1 MKAIICP
8 KYGPPEVLQ
17 LRDVAKPS
25 PKDNE
30 VLIKIHSA
38 SVSAADCEIRRFDFP
53 GWIWLPIRLWFGLL
67 KPRITI
73 LGQDLAG
80 EIEAVGKDVKTFHAG
95 DRVYAST
102 GATLG
107 AYAEFI
113 CLRETPDLGAITKMP
128 TNISYK
134 EASAVPYGGGEALNY
149 LHAANLQTGQKLLI
163 IGAGGSF
170 GTFAVQ
176 LAKHFG
182 AEVTAV
188 DSTLKMDMLRSIGA
202 DHVVD
207 YTKQSVADL
216 GETYDVIFEVV
227 SKPRFSK
234 YVKLLAQNG
243 CYLMANPGFPQ
254 LVLGTW
260 IRLTT
265 KRKVIYGAGSGTS
278 RDLDTLRELIEAGKI
293 RPIIDRCYPLEQMVE
308 AHRLAE
314 SGNKIGNVV
323 VSMISENP

>member
-1 MKAIICP
+1 MKAMVCP

-17 LRDVAKPS
+17 LREVAKPV

-30 VLIKIHSA
+30 VLIKIHAA

-53 GWIWLPIRLWFGLL
+53 GWIWLPIRLWFGLF

-80 EIEAVGKDVKTFHAG
+80 EVEAVGKDVKIFQAG
-95 DRVYAST
+95 DRVFAST

-107 AYAEFI
+107 AHAEYI
-113 CLRETPDLGAITKMP
+113 CLRETPELGAIAKMP
-128 TNISYK
+128 ANISYE
-134 EASAVPYGGGEALNY
+134 EASALPYGGGEALNF
-149 LHAANLQTGQKLLI
+149 LHEAALQAGQKLLI

-176 LAKHFG
+176 LAKLSG

-188 DSTLKMDMLRSIGA
+188 DSTLKMELLCSLGA

-207 YTKQSVADL
+207 YTKQSVGEH
-216 GETYDVIFEVV
+216 GETYDAIFEVV
-227 SKPRFSK
+227 SHPRFSK
-234 YVKLLAQNG
+234 HVKLLAQNG

-254 LVLGTW
+254 LVQGLWTQW
-260 IRLTT
+260 TS
-265 KRKVIYGAGSGTS
+265 KKKVVFGAGSGTT
-278 RDLDTLRELIEAGKI
+278 RDLDRLRELIEAGKI
-293 RPIIDRCYPLEQMVE
+293 RPIIDRCYPFEQMVE
-308 AHRLAE
+308 AHTLAE
-314 SGNKIGNVV
+314 SGNKLGNVV
-323 VSMISENP
+323 VSMIHKN

>member
-1 MKAIICP
+1 MKAIVCP
-8 KYGPPEVLQ
+8 KYGPPEVLK
-17 LRDVAKPS
+17 LREVDKPF

-30 VLIKIHSA
+30 VLIKIHAA

-53 GWIWLPIRLWFGLL
+53 GWIWLPIRLWFGLF

-80 EIEAVGKDVKTFHAG
+80 EIEAVGKEVKTFHTG

-107 AYAEFI
+107 AHAEYI
-113 CLRETPDLGAITKMP
+113 CLRENPDLGAIAKMP
-128 TNISYK
+128 ANISYE
-134 EASAVPYGGGEALNY
+134 EASAVPYGGGEALNF
-149 LHAANLQTGQKLLI
+149 LRETNIQTGQKLLI

-176 LAKHFG
+176 LAKLSG
-182 AEVTAV
+182 AEITAV
-188 DSTLKMDMLRSIGA
+188 DSTIKMDLLRSIGA

-207 YTKQSVADL
+207 YTKQSVAEI
-216 GETYDVIFEVV
+216 GETFDVIFEVV
-227 SKPRFSK
+227 SKPLFSK
-234 YVKLLAQNG
+234 HVKLLTQNG

-260 IRLTT
+260 IRLTS
-265 KRKVIYGAGSGTS
+265 KKKVIYGAGSGS
-278 RDLDTLRELIEAGKI
+278 GKDLDTLRELIEAGKI
-293 RPIIDRCYPLEQMVE
+293 RPIIDRCYPFEQMVE